1 MDQKATEQKSVEQKT
16 TEQKVIEQKIVVN
29 YEHKETR
36 VALLE
41 DGQVAEVYVE
51 RPLQQRMVGNIYKGV
66 VENVLPGMQAA
77 FVNIGEERNAF
88 LYVDELPHDKVD
100 ASPGDRA
107 PIQRLLT
114 LGEEIMVQ
122 IMKEPFGSKG
132 ARLTG
137 NITLPGRYLVLMPG
151 FNYVGVSR
159 RINSQE
165 ERERL
170 KKEMEGIKPEG
181 VGVIVRTAAEWI
193 DGESLKNDLQFL
205 LQLWATIQAQCKKE
219 KSPSLLY
226 RDVALIYRIIRDLF
240 SDRIDEFLI
249 DNEQEYSKVLE
260 ILDVLSPQLKN
271 KVYYYSSKEPIFE
284 RFSIE
289 EEIERS
295 LNRLVWL
302 RCGGYLVF
310 DETEALTV
318 IDVNTGKHT
327 GKTNLE
333 ETIFKTNMEAA
344 VEIARQIRIRD
355 IGGIIIV
362 DLIDMS
368 SQTHRKKVLECLREE
383 MSRDRTRSQVLGITN
398 LGLVEISR
406 KKVRQGLSASMQ
418 QPCSYCYGTGKVL
431 SPEAVCSRVERE
443 LKRNLQNHNIEAVLV
458 EMNSEVA
465 ALMIGS
471 GGLYLK
477 KLEAETGKNIFVR
490 GSDNLHVEKY
500 NILMSGK
507 FNEVERYALPVEEGG
522 LYRVRV
528 EEQHIS
534 HPERGIARLHGY
546 IIDIEEAGDLAG
558 EEVLVIIKE
567 TNRTFAKAMLYEKQ

>member
-1 MDQKATEQKSVEQKT
+1 MV
-16 TEQKVIEQKIVVN
+16 QKIIVN

-41 DGQVAEVYVE
+41 DGRVAEVYVE
-51 RPLQQRMVGNIYKGV
+51 RPMQQRMIGNIYKGL

-88 LYVDELPHDKVD
+88 LYVDDIPQPRGED
-100 ASPGDRA
+100 SSGERM
-107 PIQRLLT
+107 PIQRLLHV
-114 LGEEIMVQ
+114 GEEILVQ
-122 IMKEPFGSKG
+122 ILKEPFGSKG

-151 FNYVGVSR
+151 LNYVGVSR

-170 KKEMEGIKPEG
+170 KKEMEGLKPAG
-181 VGVIVRTAAEWI
+181 VGVIVRTAAEGI
-193 DGESLKNDLQFL
+193 DGESLRNDLQFL
-205 LQLWATIQAQCKKE
+205 LQLWETTKTLYSRE
-219 KSPSLLY
+219 KSPALLY

-240 SDRIDEFLI
+240 NDRVSQFLI
-249 DNEQEYSKVLE
+249 DNEQEYVKVQE
-260 ILDVLSPQLKN
+260 ILDLLSPHLKN
-271 KVYYYSSKEPIFE
+271 KVFYYRSKEPIFE
-284 RFSIE
+284 RFCIE

-295 LNRLVWL
+295 LNRMVWL

-327 GKTNLE
+327 GKVNLE

-368 SQTHRKKVLECLREE
+368 SQSHRQKVLECLREE
-383 MSRDRTRSQVLGITN
+383 MSRDRTKSQVLGITN

-418 QPCSYCYGTGKVL
+418 QPCSYCYGKGKVL
-431 SPEAVCSRVERE
+431 SPEAVCSKVERE
-443 LKRNLQNHNIEAVLV
+443 LKKILQNSKVEAVLV
-458 EMNSEVA
+458 EMNSEAA

-471 GGLYLK
+471 SGLYLK
-477 KLEAETGKNIFVR
+477 KLEAETGKNIFIR
-490 GSDNLHVEKY
+490 GSDNLHMEKFK
-500 NILMSGK
+500 ILMSGK

-522 LYRVRV
+522 IYRVRV
-528 EEQHIS
+528 EEPHSS
-534 HPERGIARLHGY
+534 HPDRGIARLHGY
-546 IIDIEEAGDLAG
+546 ILDIEGAGERVG

-567 TNRTFAKAMLYEKQ
+567 TSRTFAKAILWEKQ

>member
-1 MDQKATEQKSVEQKT
+1 M
-16 TEQKVIEQKIVVN
+16 EQKIVVN

-41 DGQVAEVYVE
+41 DGRVAEVYVE
-51 RPLQQRMVGNIYKGV
+51 RPLQQRMVGNIYKGL

-88 LYVDELPHDKVD
+88 LYVDEVPQAKNED
-100 ASPGDRA
+100 SPGERM

-114 LGEEIMVQ
+114 IGEEILVQ
-122 IMKEPFGSKG
+122 VMKEPFGSKG

-137 NITLPGRYLVLMPG
+137 SITLPGRYLVLMPG
-151 FNYVGVSR
+151 MNYVGVSR
-159 RINSQE
+159 RINSQD

-170 KKEMEGIKPEG
+170 KREMEELKPEG

-193 DGESLKNDLQFL
+193 DEESLKNDLQFL
-205 LQLWATIQAQCKKE
+205 LMLWKTILTQYKNE
-219 KSPSLLY
+219 KSPALLHH
-226 RDVALIYRIIRDLF
+226 DVALIYRIVRDLF
-240 SDRIDEFLI
+240 NDRISQFLI
-249 DNEQEYSKVLE
+249 DNEQEYDRVLE
-260 ILDVLSPQLKN
+260 ILDVLSPHLKN
-271 KVYYYSSKEPIFE
+271 KVYYYRSQEPIFE
-284 RFSIE
+284 RFCIE
-289 EEIERS
+289 EEIEHS
-295 LNRLVWL
+295 LNRIVWL

-327 GKTNLE
+327 GRVNLE
-333 ETIFKTNMEAA
+333 ETIYKTNLEAA
-344 VEIARQIRIRD
+344 AEIAKQIRIRD

-362 DLIDMS
+362 DLIDMVS
-368 SQTHRKKVLECLREE
+368 HTHRKKVLEYLREE
-383 MSRDRTRSQVLGITN
+383 MSRDRTKSQVLGITN

-406 KKVRQGLSASMQ
+406 KKVRQGLSASMH
-418 QPCSYCYGTGKVL
+418 QPCSYCYGKGKVL

-443 LKRNLQNHNIEAVLV
+443 LKKNLHNSNVEAVLV

-477 KLEAETGKNIFVR
+477 KLEAETGKNIFIR

-500 NILMSGK
+500 TILMSGK
-507 FNEVERYALPVEEGG
+507 FNEVERHALPVEENGV
-522 LYRVRV
+522 YRVRV
-528 EEQHIS
+528 EEPHAS

-546 IIDIEEAGDLAG
+546 ILDIEEAGELVG
-558 EEVLVIIKE
+558 EEVLVMIKE
-567 TNRTFAKAMLYEKQ
+567 TSRTFAKAILWDTHKDN

>member
-1 MDQKATEQKSVEQKT
+1 M
-16 TEQKVIEQKIVVN
+16 EQKIIVN

-41 DGQVAEVYVE
+41 NGRVVEVYIE
-51 RPLQQRMVGNIYKGV
+51 RPLQQRMIGNVYKGL

-88 LYVDELPHDKVD
+88 LYVDDIPQPKGEN
-100 ASPGDRA
+100 SCGERM
-107 PIQRLLT
+107 PIQRLLRA
-114 LGEEIMVQ
+114 GEEIMVQ
-122 IMKEPFGSKG
+122 VMKEPFGSKG

-151 FNYVGVSR
+151 LNYVGVSR
-159 RINSQE
+159 RISLQD

-170 KKEMEGIKPEG
+170 KKEMEGIRPAG
-181 VGVIVRTAAEWI
+181 VGVIVRTAAEGI
-193 DGESLKNDLQFL
+193 DGESLKHDLQFL
-205 LQLWATIQAQCKKE
+205 LQLWETTKALYGRE
-219 KSPSLLY
+219 KSPALLH
-226 RDVALIYRIIRDLF
+226 RDVALLYRIIRDLF
-240 SDRIDEFLI
+240 NDRISRFI
-249 DNEQEYSKVLE
+249 VDNEQEYGKVLE
-260 ILDVLSPQLKN
+260 ILNLLSPHLKN
-271 KVYYYSSKEPIFE
+271 KVSCYSDKEPIFE
-284 RFSIE
+284 RFCIE
-289 EEIERS
+289 DEIDRS
-295 LNRLVWL
+295 LNRVVWL

-327 GKTNLE
+327 GKINLE

-344 VEIARQIRIRD
+344 AEIARQIRLRD

-368 SQTHRKKVLECLREE
+368 SQSHRQKVLEHLREE
-383 MSRDRTRSQVLGITN
+383 MSRDRTKSQVLGITN

-406 KKVRQGLSASMQ
+406 KKVRQGLSASML
-418 QPCSYCYGTGKVL
+418 QPCSYCCGKGKVL
-431 SPEAVCSRVERE
+431 TPEAVCNKVERE
-443 LKRNLQNHNIEAVLV
+443 LKKLLQNSKVEAVLM

-490 GSDNLHVEKY
+490 GSDNLHIEKY
-500 NILMSGK
+500 KILMSGK
-507 FNEVERYALPVEEGG
+507 FNEVERHALPVEEGG
-522 LYRVRV
+522 IYRVKV
-528 EEQHIS
+528 EEPHLS

-546 IIDIEEAGDLAG
+546 ILDIEEAGELVN

-567 TNRTFAKAMLYEKQ
+567 TNRTFAKAVIWEGR

>member
-1 MDQKATEQKSVEQKT
+1 M
-16 TEQKVIEQKIVVN
+16 EQKIIVN

-41 DGQVAEVYVE
+41 DGRVTEIYVE
-51 RPLQQRMVGNIYKGV
+51 RPLQQRVIGNVYKGV

-88 LYVDELPHDKVD
+88 LYVDDIPQPKGEE
-100 ASPGDRA
+100 SPGGRM
-107 PIQRLLT
+107 PIQRLLRV
-114 LGEEIMVQ
+114 GEEIMVQ
-122 IMKEPFGSKG
+122 VLKEPFGSKG
-132 ARLTG
+132 ARLTC

-151 FNYVGVSR
+151 LNYVGVSR

-170 KKEMEGIKPEG
+170 KKEMEALKPEG
-181 VGVIVRTAAEWI
+181 VGVIVRTAAEGI
-193 DGESLKNDLQFL
+193 DVESLKNDLHFL
-205 LQLWATIQAQCKKE
+205 LQLWESTKIQYSRE
-219 KSPSLLY
+219 KSPALLHQ
-226 RDVALIYRIIRDLF
+226 DVALIYRIIRDLF
-240 SDRIDEFLI
+240 NDRISQFII
-249 DNEQEYSKVLE
+249 DNEQEYLKVLE
-260 ILDVLSPQLKN
+260 ILEILSPHLKS
-271 KVYYYSSKEPIFE
+271 KVFYYRNKEPIFE
-284 RFSIE
+284 RFCIE
-289 EEIERS
+289 DEIERS
-295 LNRLVWL
+295 LNRVVWL

-327 GKTNLE
+327 GRINLE

-344 VEIARQIRIRD
+344 VEIARQIRLRD

-368 SQTHRKKVLECLREE
+368 SQSHRQKVLECLRDE
-383 MSRDRTRSQVLGITN
+383 MGRDRTRSQVLGITN

-406 KKVRQGLSASMQ
+406 KKIRQGLSASMQ
-418 QPCSYCYGTGKVL
+418 QPCSYCYGKGKVL
-431 SPEAVCSRVERE
+431 SPEAVCSKVERE
-443 LKRNLQNHNIEAVLV
+443 LKKILQNSKVEAVLM

-477 KLEAETGKNIFVR
+477 KLEAETGKSIFVR

-500 NILMSGK
+500 KILMSGK
-507 FNEVERYALPVEEGG
+507 FNEVERYALPVEVGG
-522 LYRVRV
+522 IYRVRV
-528 EEQHIS
+528 EEPHSS
-534 HPERGIARLHGY
+534 HHDRGIARLHGY
-546 IIDIEEAGDLAG
+546 ILDIDGAGELVG

-567 TNRTFAKAMLYEKQ
+567 TNRTFARAVLWEKQ